1 MISGILSSILGYIL
15 IGGFILG
22 FFGACVYLIIWG
34 IRQYLEEE
42 GGFFLFATILGCI
55 GAMIVII
62 IVLKAFG
69 L

>member
-22 FFGACVYLIIWG
+22 FSGGCVYLIIYG
-34 IRQYLEEE
+34 IREYLEEAN
-42 GGFFLFATILGCI
+42 GFFIFATVLGCFGVTIVAIIILG
-55 GAMIVII
+55 V
-62 IVLKAFG
+62 FG